1 MVKIPPINDPVGAG
15 TSSKRGAKPIRNSDR
30 DVRAIQTMLKSIP
43 ADQGGTPTLEVN
55 GRITGPNDPTVK
67 AIRKF
72 QQKKFGWQDGVVDP
86 KSHTETTLQAI
97 AGGTDPPPKPA
108 TKPLDIIVRFT
119 GGPGGERRDEEREKD
134 LRLTLNT
141 DEYLKTHQPIEA
153 ICFTGFREQEKFV
166 SVAVADVVRRRAES
180 PEGVTIVIGSS
191 AGGVSAITAARQL
204 TEKKIKLHYVGIND
218 AAFLSS
224 KNEVVFEPFSINIA
238 SGAIQADLKENFF
251 QTVGHNFQRD
261 SKGFFPHAE
270 FHGPIQ
276 GFTNI
281 NLNDKPR
288 VKAVAV
294 AFGAAEAT
302 ASPFPLPVAVKD
314 KFAATVHKQ
323 AGGTV
328 ENLMAP
334 RITQL
339 IKPS

>member
-1 MVKIPPINDPVGAG
+1 MVKIPPISEPVGAG
-15 TSSKRGAKPIRNSDR
+15 TSSKRGAKPIGNSDR
-30 DVRAIQTMLKSIP
+30 DVRSIQTMLKSIP
-43 ADQGGTPTLEVN
+43 ADQGGTPNLEVN

-86 KSHTETTLQAI
+86 KSHTETSLQAL
-97 AGGTDPPPKPA
+97 AGGTDPPPEPA
-108 TKPLDIIVRFT
+108 KKPLDIIVRFT
-119 GGPGGERRDEEREKD
+119 GGPGGERRDEDREKD
-134 LRLTLNT
+134 LRLSLNS
-141 DEYLKTHQPIEA
+141 DQYLETHQPIEA

-166 SVAVADVVRRRAES
+166 SVAVADVLRRRAETS
-180 PEGVTIVIGSS
+180 NGVTIVIGSS
-191 AGGVSAITAARQL
+191 AGGMSAIQAARQL
-204 TEKKIKLHYVGIND
+204 TAKQIHLDYVGIND

-224 KNEVVFEPFSINIA
+224 KNEVIFEPFSINI
-238 SGAIQADLKENFF
+238 GGGVIQADLKENFF
-251 QTVGHNFQRD
+251 QTLGHNFQRD

-270 FHGPIQ
+270 FHGPLQ

-288 VKAVAV
+288 VKAVAI

-314 KFAATVHKQ
+314 RFAATIHRQ

-328 ENLMAP
+328 ENLIGP
-334 RITQL
+334 RIAQL
-339 IKPS
+339 VKP